1 MQTKFLM
8 DYFRSHMFWP
18 WPTMRLQLT
27 RSIFSVKCITC
38 FFLHGKIFLIARF
51 TMPSKSLTA
60 QATIIGHTL
69 DEDRKAVAEMWY
81 HTLKSNPI
89 DDAATNITKI
99 MLACVACGDF
109 KTKSAFSDQVEM
121 DNPNPILSVVDYLS
135 HASRIIFDYSKLS
148 PANQEVFLSFFPIE
162 GQKAAVSR
170 CATHAVWRAE
180 DKIIEGKGLFYG
192 AMSQLPAMMKVP
204 ADFGLNIAMGG
215 SGRTNYTGKK
225 ISNNGYSG
233 HLYFNRNDTHQLIMA
248 GLEQSAPVS
257 FSSILS
263 GHAAESPE
271 VQSGHDQFDQS
282 HSIVGHSDTY
292 TAAGSLYFSDPV
304 YQAKLLA
311 ETGFLPPDKYGAMQ
325 VTLNDRNWPHI
336 CGYFEQLNE
345 KLSRDTQEAVIQQL
359 LMKPSTH
366 TDQLPEMH
374 SFIPQKFSFSEY
386 LKKIR
391 VLLEVEEVPPGLM
404 HEHLRLQQQLLS
416 SIIPLQ
422 KAQVTTPGAYLPCHE
437 LIDAM
442 CSLPQTP
449 PRYQAAVQRIA
460 LLIRK
465 QCSLDPGLDRAG
477 FARVNQQ
484 AQTRCIQTL
493 ETITTLEEKIRF
505 LQIFYSS
512 EYVSDVDDALHR
524 LSTYQEILARI
535 KESIT
540 LGAELK
546 GIEPA
551 QIDRHQQFLE
561 RIALLLR
568 EQFKLPSVLH
578 FNRLETEHARLCAA
592 YSLSQTEV
600 LESRSGLETLETEY
614 AQLRAAHSLSRREV
628 LELRSGLERLE
639 TEHAQLRA
647 AHSLSQR
654 QASDLQ
660 SRLESTVSRNQE
672 QFLQAQAEIGLL
684 RAQNAQLTCM
694 QDQNDFTHSINHP
707 PRLLEQP
714 QLEHVQGA
722 SVATDSSTDKVHWL
736 NQYSV
741 GAISAIATAIVEPL
755 ILMASHIAIVSTFA
769 WAGVI
774 GGPIGLGIL
783 AGFCFYLFYNP
794 KSEQSPSMQP
804 CSE

>member
-1 MQTKFLM
+1 
-8 DYFRSHMFWP
+8 
-18 WPTMRLQLT
+18 
-27 RSIFSVKCITC
+27 
-38 FFLHGKIFLIARF
+38 
-51 TMPSKSLTA
+51 MPSKSLTA
-60 QATIIGHTL
+60 QATIIGNTL
-69 DEDRKAVAEMWY
+69 DEDRKTVAEMWY

-99 MLACVACGDF
+99 MLACVAFGDF
-109 KTKSAFSDQVEM
+109 KIKSAFTDKQEM

-148 PANQEVFLSFFPIE
+148 SANQEVFLSFFPIE

-192 AMSQLPAMMKVP
+192 ARSQLPAMVKAP

-215 SGRTNYTGKK
+215 SGRTNYIGKK

-257 FSSILS
+257 FSSMVL

-282 HSIVGHSDTY
+282 HSIFGHSDTY
-292 TAAGSLYFSDPV
+292 TAAGSLYFSDLV

-311 ETGFLPPDKYGAMQ
+311 ETGFLPPEKYGAMQ
-325 VTLNDRNWPHI
+325 VTLNDRNWPLI
-336 CGYFEQLNE
+336 CQYFEQLNQ
-345 KLSRDTQEAVIQQL
+345 KLSRDTQDSVIQQL

-374 SFIPQKFSFSEY
+374 SFIPQNFLFSEY

-391 VLLEVEEVPPGLM
+391 VLLEVEEVPPELM
-404 HEHLRLQQQLLS
+404 HEHWTLQKQLLS
-416 SIIPLQ
+416 CITPLQ
-422 KAQVTTPGAYLPCHE
+422 KAQVTTPDAYRRCHE

-465 QCSLDPGLDRAG
+465 QCSLDPGLDRAS

-484 AQTRCIQTL
+484 IQTRCIQTL

-505 LQIFYSS
+505 LQVFYSS
-512 EYVSDVDDALHR
+512 EYVSDVDDELRLLSKGQKDLAL
-524 LSTYQEILARI
+524 I

-546 GIEPA
+546 GIEPE
-551 QIDRHQQFLE
+551 QLDRHQQCLE
-561 RIALLLR
+561 RIASSLTER
-568 EQFKLPSVLH
+568 FKLPSVLQ

-592 YSLSQTEV
+592 HSLSQRQF
-600 LESRSGLETLETEY
+600 LESRSGLEMLQ
-614 AQLRAAHSLSRREV
+614 A
-628 LELRSGLERLE
+628 
-639 TEHAQLRA
+639 EHAQLRA
-647 AHSLSQR
+647 AHSLSQT

-660 SRLESTVSRNQE
+660 SRLDSTVSRNQE
-672 QFLQAQAEIGLL
+672 QFSQAQAEINLL
-684 RAQNAQLTCM
+684 RAQNAQLNCM
-694 QDQNDFTHSINHP
+694 QVQNHVTHSISQT
-707 PRLLEQP
+707 PRPIELP
-714 QLEHVQGA
+714 QQEHAQGA
-722 SVATDSSTDKVHWL
+722 SVATDSSTEKVHWL

-741 GAISAIATAIVEPL
+741 GAISAIATAIVETL
-755 ILMASHIAIVSTFA
+755 ILMASHIAIVSTLA

-794 KSEQSPSMQP
+794 KSEQSPSMLP
-804 CSE
+804 